1 MTHTDETQD
10 TSEDNVDSKETHM
23 TVSIKEAREA
33 VLLSALVLRTARQSR
48 VRPQVNQ
55 HVKAKSAQALKQK
68 RITDYIL

>member
-33 VLLSALVLRTARQSR
+33 VFTLRTTEFFEQ
-48 VRPQVNQ
+48 QD
-55 HVKAKSAQALKQK
+55 KASS
-68 RITDYIL
+68 T